1 MAVNPYGDVQRFT
14 WIDRTHTWARFS
26 TVMIDLCD
34 KYALCGS
41 NGSCNINKSPAVC
54 ECLEGFTP
62 KSLREWKILDWT
74 EGCVRRAPLSCNH
87 SDGFLKYEAVKLPDT
102 SHSWVDKN
110 IGLVECEKL
119 CLNNC
124 SCTAYA
130 NSDVREGG
138 TGCLLW
144 FSDLLDIRKLAANG
158 QPLYVRV
165 AASELDNIDQTRQRI
180 ARRRQL
186 SEKKRVIFIVACVI
200 SAMGLLVLGWI
211 IFMWKRNVRNQGKTE
226 NSQDRDVNTEET
238 RKDDNEL
245 LIYDLNT
252 IVNATDNFADKNKL
266 GEGDGI
272 FSIKSDVFSF
282 GVLVLEIVSGKRNR
296 GFCDSDHKH
305 NLLGHA
311 WRLWNEGRAVE
322 LIDQLLDYS
331 STSSEILRCIHIGLL
346 CVQQG
351 PKDRPNMSTVA
362 LMLGGEGSLPQ
373 PKQPSFF
380 TESNHIE
387 SESSSSKQ
395 QSSSTNDIT
404 ISMLEPR

>member
-1 MAVNPYGDVQRFT
+1 MVVTPYGDVQRFA

-26 TVMIDLCD
+26 TAMIDLSD

-62 KSLREWKILDWT
+62 KSPREWEILDWT
-74 EGCVRRAPLSCNH
+74 EGCVRRAPLPCNH
-87 SDGFLKYEAVKLPDT
+87 SDGFLKYEALKLPDT
-102 SHSWVDKN
+102 SHSWADNN
-110 IGLVECEKL
+110 ISLEECEKL

-124 SCTAYA
+124 SCTSYA

-158 QPLYVRV
+158 QPLYVP
-165 AASELDNIDQTRQRI
+165 S
-180 ARRRQL
+180 
-186 SEKKRVIFIVACVI
+186 
-200 SAMGLLVLGWI
+200 
-211 IFMWKRNVRNQGKTE
+211 
-226 NSQDRDVNTEET
+226 
-238 RKDDNEL
+238 
-245 LIYDLNT
+245 
-252 IVNATDNFADKNKL
+252 
-266 GEGDGI
+266 
-272 FSIKSDVFSF
+272 
-282 GVLVLEIVSGKRNR
+282 

-311 WRLWNEGRAVE
+311 WRLWNEGKAVE
-322 LIDQLLDYS
+322 LIDQLLDNS

-351 PKDRPNMSTVA
+351 PEDRPNMSTVA
-362 LMLGGEGSLPQ
+362 LMLGEGSLSQ
-373 PKQPSFF
+373 PKQSGFF
-380 TESNHIE
+380 TERNHIE